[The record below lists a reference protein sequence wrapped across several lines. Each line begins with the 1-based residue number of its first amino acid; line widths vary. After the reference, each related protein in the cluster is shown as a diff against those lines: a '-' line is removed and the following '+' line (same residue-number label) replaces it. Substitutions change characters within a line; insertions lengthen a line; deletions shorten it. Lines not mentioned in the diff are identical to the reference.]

1 MDFKKTTEKTET
13 KVTTET
19 TIISTG
25 LVPAHFIEINPR
37 QDLGAEEYYK
47 SMGYEVKT
55 MDRFGKKRIYAIIPV
70 EDYDDTTDEE
80 KAILAAKADG
90 FTQKMDNMRRSAARK
105 TATVLE
111 HENVSLDGLF
121 DAGYDPTLDSIEVA
135 IKISKKTEEND
146 DEDASDDK
154 VESADI
160 DTDNDSEDNCYSGKK
175 RVNHGAYDPYSD
187 DNNPAYIVAKEIL
200 YDKLH
205 EMVDELEGEELEM
218 ATAIMSGISQRQ
230 FAKDHN
236 IPRTTL
242 QGHWDK
248 LMEKCKNK
256 LKDYYI

>member
-1 MDFKKTTEKTET
+1 MSKIVNVKTTTET

-19 TIISTG
+19 TE
-25 LVPAHFIEINPR
+25 LVPAYFIEINPH
-37 QDLGAEEYYK
+37 QDFGAEEYYK

-55 MDRFGKKRIYAIIPV
+55 MIKFGKKRIYAIIPV
-70 EDYDDTTDEE
+70 EGYDEATDEE

-105 TATVLE
+105 IATVLE

-135 IKISKKTEEND
+135 IKISKKAD
-146 DEDASDDK
+146 DDDSEDASEDM
-154 VESADI
+154 VESEDI
-160 DTDNDSEDNCYSGKK
+160 DTDDDAEDNGCSGKK
-175 RVNHGAYDPYSD
+175 RVNRGAYDPYTD

-200 YDKLH
+200 YAKLH

-236 IPRTTL
+236 ISRSTL
-242 QGHWDK
+242 QRPWNE
-248 LMEKCKNK
+248 LMAKCKET